1 MYLFKLVFLFSL
13 GISPGVGLL
22 NYAVVVFLGF
32 LVFFCHATWLAG
44 FNSLTRN

>member
-13 GISPGVGLL
+13 DISPGVGLL
-22 NYAVVVFLGF
+22 NYAVVVFLVLF
-32 LVFFCHATWLAG
+32 FFCHATWLAG